1 MDPVEH
7 PGIILKQRFLDPLG
21 ITPYRLAKS
30 IGVHLTRVT
39 RIIKGDR
46 SITPDTAARLAQ
58 FFGVPA
64 DWWMQMQTRY
74 DLHHEVDLELIEAE
88 VMPAV
93 RPANCAIGPNG
104 VRFFEAVG
112 DTDRNPRSATVS
124 DELLRRLRTRATA
137 RDDGDRR
144 QVKSVDYGNGY
155 RAIVGVE
162 Q

>member
-1 MDPVEH
+1 MAPVEH
-7 PGIILKQRFLDPLG
+7 PGIILKRRFLDPLG

-64 DWWMQMQTRY
+64 DWWMQMQTKY
-74 DLHHEVDLELIEAE
+74 DLENEIDLERIEAE
-88 VMPAV
+88 VVPAE

-112 DTDRNPRSATVS
+112 DTNQNPRSASVS
-124 DELLRRLRTRATA
+124 DELLRRLRARAKP
-137 RDDGDRR
+137 RDDGSRR

-155 RAIVGVE
+155 RAIVGIE